1 MLFTGS
7 IVNTLSGSMGGVT
20 ASRNKGGQYLRAR
33 AVPTTSTTVPALLA
47 KATLGSASTHFS
59 TLTLA
64 QRTSWD
70 RYGTLRPEINAL
82 GMAKI
87 LSGIAAHNRI
97 YTRMVRAGDTPLDAP
112 PIGTDPD
119 ALTNVAATF
128 DIGSGTITLTF
139 DPDPL
144 GSTNHLWLEAAV
156 VDSQAIN
163 YVENVKR
170 LVDVSAADLASGFDY
185 QTVVEAVFGP
195 LVLGQKVIL
204 LPRVYDDSTGLVSLP
219 QRVEGTVI
227 DTP

>member
-1 MLFTGS
+1 MLITGNY
-7 IVNTLSGSMGGVT
+7 VNTMSGSLGGVT

-59 TLTLA
+59 TLSTA
-64 QRTSWD
+64 ERTSWD

-97 YTRMVRAGDTPLDAP
+97 FTRMTRAGDSPLDTP

-119 ALTNVAATF
+119 ALTSVAATF
-128 DIGSGTITLTF
+128 DIGLGTIELSFTPT
-139 DPDPL
+139 PL
-144 GSTNHLWLEAAV
+144 GPTKHLWLEAAV
-156 VDSQAIN
+156 VDSQGIN

-170 LVDVSAADLASGFDY
+170 LVTVSAADLVTDFDY
-185 QTVVEAVFGP
+185 QSVVEAVFGT
-195 LVLGQKVIL
+195 LIVGQKVIL